1 MSPPT
6 SFQVK
11 EIPDCRQSANTTTT
25 TAKTTSK
32 PFVANRVLHFF
43 CDFFKLASLVTGFFG
58 IWIIY
63 FNKQFWKN
71 KHITLCSICA
81 ITSYCLVFVAS
92 VAAFIQIKRIEILD
106 IHLLKLAYENRQKNK
121 ISQSH
126 KRASM
131 KRGKTKTKYCPNN
144 Q

>member
-6 SFQVK
+6 SSQVK
-11 EIPDCRQSANTTTT
+11 EIPDCRQFANTTTT
-25 TAKTTSK
+25 AAKTTPE

-58 IWIIY
+58 TWIIY

-81 ITSYCLVFVAS
+81 IITFCLVFVAS

-106 IHLLKLAYENRQKNK
+106 IHLLKLAYEKRQKNK
-121 ISQSH
+121 IFRNQ

-131 KRGKTKTKYCPNN
+131 KRGKSKPKNFPNKK
-144 Q
+144 